1 MKVSMKIR
9 IPFAILLF
17 FLLSLSSC
25 LNLEEE
31 PILMI
36 NPTAEISAHI
46 KNQKI
51 HATGLISANPQ
62 MLYVGNIPVIYE
74 FSGDLAIWNT
84 LNGTIIDISAFSG
97 GGLSQV
103 YSVSADTAGHER
115 FIVIISGSIKAY
127 SDIGNDGNSSNN
139 KLISEGDFYQET
151 QFIVSDLVN

>member
-1 MKVSMKIR
+1 MKIG
-9 IPFAILLF
+9 IPAAILFF
-17 FLLSLSSC
+17 FLLPLGSC

-51 HATGLISANPQ
+51 HATALISANPQ
-62 MLYVGNIPVIYE
+62 MLTVGNIPVVYE
-74 FSGDLAIWNT
+74 FTGDLAIWNT
-84 LNGTIIDISAFSG
+84 LNGTIIDVSAFSG

-103 YSVSADTAGHER
+103 YSVSADTTGHER
-115 FIVIISGSIKAY
+115 FIVIGAGSMKAY
-127 SDIGNDGNSSNN
+127 ADIGNDGSSSNN

-151 QFIVSDLVN
+151 QFIISDLVN